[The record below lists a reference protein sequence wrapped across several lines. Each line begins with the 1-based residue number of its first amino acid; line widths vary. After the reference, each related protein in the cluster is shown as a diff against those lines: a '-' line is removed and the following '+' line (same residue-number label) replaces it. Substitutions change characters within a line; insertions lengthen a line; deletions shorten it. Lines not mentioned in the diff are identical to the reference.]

1 MSFTTKTIIP
11 LVILILEA
19 IQDGKISRDEA
30 IAIFTALIDLF
41 FTNKKK

>member
-1 MSFTTKTIIP
+1 MSVSVKTIIP
-11 LVILILEA
+11 VVVLILEA

-41 FTNKKK
+41 FYKKK